1 MREKRYKNYHVQN
14 KLKILS
20 SIVTSRNNYKRLYII
35 SRNYRKLVKNTV
47 NKENKR
53 KNRLKNL
60 KSKFNRN
67 KNK

>member
-1 MREKRYKNYHVQN
+1 MREKRYKNYHVQS
-14 KLKILS
+14 KLKILN

-35 SRNYRKLVKNTV
+35 SRNYRKLVKSTV

-53 KNRLKNL
+53 KNRLKSL

-67 KNK
+67 KTK